1 MSLPDMST
9 PPRKRRRVVVIAS
22 IGGSLS
28 VMAIIAASIVS
39 GSAMNGSQEQSP
51 ATAPSSLGSAS
62 STAAALPTVSA
73 EAKAPT
79 SSPGVSKPRPSPVA
93 PTPRVSPSAV
103 PLPPT
108 DAKAVETNVK
118 DFLAAGS
125 KALES
130 PPPTPSADDFKTL
143 AIGSALDAM
152 VANSEDFANNGWH
165 QEGVPEVVSVTVRDY
180 RPSAKPEQVTLDVCI
195 DASKVNVLTADG
207 TVVKNGSEADRSLNI
222 VTLVKSKGNWLISN
236 ESFPDD
242 PAC

>member
-9 PPRKRRRVVVIAS
+9 PPRKRRHVVVIAS
-22 IGGSLS
+22 IAGSLS
-28 VMAIIAASIVS
+28 VMAIIAASIAS
-39 GSAMNGSQEQSP
+39 GTAMNDSQAQPP
-51 ATAPSSLGSAS
+51 ATAPAPLGSMS
-62 STAAALPTVSA
+62 STATALPTVSA
-73 EAKAPT
+73 ATKAP
-79 SSPGVSKPRPSPVA
+79 SSPGVSKPWSSPVA

-108 DAKAVETNVK
+108 DAKSVETNVK

-125 KALES
+125 KALGS

-143 AIGSALDAM
+143 AIGSALDSL

-165 QEGVPEVVSVTVRDY
+165 QEGVPEVISVTVRDY

-207 TVVKNGSEADRSLNI
+207 TLVKSGSEADRSLNI
-222 VTLVKSKGNWLISN
+222 VTLVKSKGNWLISK
-236 ESFPDD
+236 ESFPED